1 MAKQNNGDILLN
13 LVDETFETQ
22 NRLLL
27 FSDYIQR
34 LSDEIG
40 KNATTTP
47 QRKVAKLLDL
57 AVSELIGELN
67 ALDDEIERAEEARK
81 AVNSDD

>member
-1 MAKQNNGDILLN
+1 MAKQNNNDILLN

-22 NRLLL
+22 SRLLL

-34 LSDEIG
+34 LSDELG
-40 KNATTTP
+40 KIATTIP
-47 QRKVAKLLDL
+47 QKKVTKLLDL

-81 AVNSDD
+81 AINGDD